1 MKVRLYRQ
9 NQEPDEAKKETWNKI
24 GLGALF
30 EDAVTLLGN
39 KSTALVRG
47 LCQGTVSSL
56 IADHNPIF
64 AHSTVKYNLPV
75 LSEDEVVDLI
85 KAFIRVRNADS
96 KQPIDETTA
105 VKNGILEPTRDFF
118 LQVPQLSKISC

>member
-9 NQEPDEAKKETWNKI
+9 SQESDEAKKETWNKI

-64 AHSTVKYNLPV
+64 AHSTVKYNLR
-75 LSEDEVVDLI
+75 S
-85 KAFIRVRNADS
+85 
-96 KQPIDETTA
+96 
-105 VKNGILEPTRDFF
+105 
-118 LQVPQLSKISC
+118 

>member
-96 KQPIDETTA
+96 KQQLRMEFLSL
-105 VKNGILEPTRDFF
+105 LE
-118 LQVPQLSKISC
+118 ISSYKYRN